1 MGKLEQIK
9 LEYEKALGIANKL
22 YNELT
27 STPDGYLYKVIINS
41 YGSRSACDY
50 INQYPVDSLV
60 SEYGDGY
67 DGLLNIYSNNP
78 RLIHKVGKDTGRCDT
93 YYTLEEL
100 PEEKSKK
107 YAGNPFNA
115 GINSVL
121 ETMLK

>member
-27 STPDGYLYKVIINS
+27 NTPDGYLYKVIINS
-41 YGSRSACDY
+41 YGSRSTCDY

-67 DGLLNIYSNNP
+67 DGLLTIYTTNPKYDPDHNYGCATINIINESELLSISNKDISKSQAFCN
-78 RLIHKVGKDTGRCDT
+78 LISNLT
-93 YYTLEEL
+93 
-100 PEEKSKK
+100 
-107 YAGNPFNA
+107 
-115 GINSVL
+115 
-121 ETMLK
+121 